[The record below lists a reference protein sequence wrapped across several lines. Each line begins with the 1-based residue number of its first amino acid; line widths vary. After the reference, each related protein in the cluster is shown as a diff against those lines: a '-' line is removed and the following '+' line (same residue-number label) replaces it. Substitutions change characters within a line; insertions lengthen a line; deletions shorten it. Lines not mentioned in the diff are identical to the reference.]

1 MRRNVPL
8 LQGSWGLR
16 EPNLHLG
23 LERKFA
29 PRRGGGAVVVVSP
42 GGQQEERGAGLPGL
56 ALNPMPATSW
66 LGDILG
72 YLLPRH
78 TPCQTRGLTL
88 QVSAQDVTVGAGSV
102 EPLDFALSVIC

>member
-29 PRRGGGAVVVVSP
+29 PHRGGGAVVVVSP

-56 ALNPMPATSW
+56 GLNPMPATSW
-66 LGDILG
+66 LGDILS

-78 TPCQTRGLTL
+78 IPCQTRGLTL